1 MSNRVS
7 APLVVWGLLLLAGCT
22 ADYGTDASY
31 ENGLQPGDSSVL
43 VGPVESLVRRTVR
56 PDTGSIAIATP
67 SVDGVISPQL
77 RADLAQQG
85 YHVAAP
91 DDEAK
96 HRLGYLVMPVANQ
109 MLIRVF
115 LDHLDGAQL
124 YTRDAAGHLQPSGP
138 LAVRRTEG

>member
-7 APLVVWGLLLLAGCT
+7 APLAACGLLLLAGCT

-31 ENGLQPGDSSVL
+31 ENGLRPGDSSVL
-43 VGPVESLVRRTVR
+43 VEPIESLVRRTVR
-56 PDTGSIAIATP
+56 PDNGSIAVATP
-67 SVDGVISPQL
+67 SGDGVISPQL
-77 RADLAQQG
+77 RADLARQG

-96 HRLGYLVMPVANQ
+96 HRLGYLIMPVANQ
-109 MLIRVF
+109 MLMRVF

-124 YTRDAAGHLQPSGP
+124 YTRDASGHLQPSGP